1 MSDLLTRVVPLAL
14 AAAIN
19 PSGILMLVALLATA
33 RRTAFFLSA
42 GFCAVFI
49 AFGVIVTAFGLRLG
63 ARPTTTSAVIDIVAA
78 ALIAYLGIH
87 ALRKRA
93 AGDSA
98 GKKHHRLGA
107 AGGLAAGLALAA
119 TDFSSVVP
127 YLVALKD
134 IAIADLGAADA
145 ATALAVFLV
154 ICLAPMIVPVAL
166 TYAAPQAAERAL
178 GPLRRV
184 LTRHS
189 NTIIAVVC
197 FVLAAYL
204 AAKGIRGL

>member
-1 MSDLLTRVVPLAL
+1 MILLLCLVSTRRSGPSERSARCGAAYVSATGTIIGARQITRKTAR
-14 AAAIN
+14 AAA
-19 PSGILMLVALLATA
+19 A
-33 RRTAFFLSA
+33 SA
-42 GFCAVFI
+42 AP
-49 AFGVIVTAFGLRLG
+49 R
-63 ARPTTTSAVIDIVAA
+63 SAMAMSF
-78 ALIAYLGIH
+78 
-87 ALRKRA
+87 R
-93 AGDSA
+93 
-98 GKKHHRLGA
+98 
-107 AGGLAAGLALAA
+107 A

-145 ATALAVFLV
+145 AAALAVFLV

-166 TYAAPQAAERAL
+166 TYAAPQRAERSL

-189 NTIIAVVC
+189 NKIIAVVC